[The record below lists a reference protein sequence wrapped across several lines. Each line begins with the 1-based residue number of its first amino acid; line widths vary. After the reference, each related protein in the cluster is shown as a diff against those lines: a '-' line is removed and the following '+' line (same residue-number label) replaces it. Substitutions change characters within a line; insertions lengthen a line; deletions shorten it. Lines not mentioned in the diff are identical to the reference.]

1 MSEDELEE
9 AASTYEEHCHEKKIR
24 QKVVRFDDIHCE
36 LPQTPSTHVHYHDT
50 PSASTHVHYHDT
62 PSASTHV
69 HYHDLH
75 KSVSVECQKS
85 IPTDL
90 QRRVQGLLNK

>member
-36 LPQTPSTHVHYHDT
+36 LPQTPS
-50 PSASTHVHYHDT
+50 
-62 PSASTHV
+62 ASTHV

-90 QRRVQGLLNK
+90 QRLVQGLLNK

>member
-9 AASTYEEHCHEKKIR
+9 AASTYKGHCHEKKTH

-36 LPQTPSTHVHYHDT
+36 LPQTPST
-50 PSASTHVHYHDT
+50 STDM
-62 PSASTHV
+62 

-90 QRRVQGLLNK
+90 QRRVQGLLNR

>member
-9 AASTYEEHCHEKKIR
+9 AASTYKEHCHEKKIR

-36 LPQTPSTHVHYHDT
+36 LPQT